1 MVCSSVF
8 LFGCATPVMKSVDLG
23 LPPTQIKLVY
33 DSNDTGISQSQVFSN
48 IKSAI
53 TSATGYTSK
62 RYYNKSSGIS
72 DVKGLDVE
80 HRCTSDSQCMIGLLF
95 YNGER
100 YHSTNNEFATVQEI
114 SIPVTLNQSNGKII
128 ALIDLNHSINIL
140 EGRNPVFIKYS
151 PLLDNEA
158 IKNVFKKIER
168 IRPEISFS
176 KSFKEELTVDSQDN
190 VVYGNFKRIYG
201 FYKFNSDE
209 SKDKI
214 GKESTFNLKTK
225 QGTIPLS
232 TEIYPSREGSLLSYS
247 FTMKYS
253 AKPDGTTNYDQQEI
267 PPIKKSIKD
276 VASM

>member
-1 MVCSSVF
+1 
-8 LFGCATPVMKSVDLG
+8 
-23 LPPTQIKLVY
+23 
-33 DSNDTGISQSQVFSN
+33 
-48 IKSAI
+48 
-53 TSATGYTSK
+53 
-62 RYYNKSSGIS
+62 
-72 DVKGLDVE
+72 
-80 HRCTSDSQCMIGLLF
+80 
-95 YNGER
+95 
-100 YHSTNNEFATVQEI
+100 NNEFATVQEI

-276 VASM
+276 VA